1 MSLFR
6 IINVYS
12 TFMYTTSM
20 DCTYS
25 TTEQYQVEL
34 LKAFQVS
41 HYDELGTKMTDLY
54 QIVQGES
61 TLTTLLN
68 KVIEVYSWA
77 NPEHAFFLLFSYD
90 YFKYTHLY
98 IVDLLEKR
106 ESSSYENLLSELK

>member
-12 TFMYTTSM
+12 TFMYTTDM
-20 DCTYS
+20 ECTYS
-25 TTEQYQVEL
+25 TTEEYQVVL

-41 HYDELGTKMTDLY
+41 QYDELGNKMTELY
-54 QIVQGES
+54 QHVQEES

-90 YFKYTHLY
+90 YFQYTHLY
-98 IVDLLEKR
+98 ISDLLEKR
-106 ESSSYENLLSELK
+106 ESSSYEKLLSELK